1 MWGYM
6 MKLIGVGDN
15 VVDFYK
21 DRGEIFPGGNALNVA
36 VFSKRNGVERSS
48 YMGIIGDD
56 EAGDLVLNSL
66 EAENIDISRIRRA
79 YGPNWESVVTLN
91 EEGDRVFVGSN
102 KGGVQSQFKLNFT
115 EEDLLFIATH
125 DLMHTSVYSRIEKEL
140 PVLSERVPISFDFSS
155 RRDEE
160 YIRTVCPYLQ
170 YAFFSGSDL
179 SKSECI
185 DFMHYIGN
193 LGTPFVGMTRGGDG
207 ALFLANG
214 KVFEQS
220 IHEANVI
227 DTLGAGDSF
236 IAMFLTQFHQYH
248 NIREAM
254 RLAAETAAKVCE
266 YYGAFGYGLK
276 KDESVM
282 L

>member
-1 MWGYM
+1 

-21 DRGEIFPGGNALNVA
+21 DREEIFPGGNALNVA

-48 YMGIIGDD
+48 YMGILGDD
-56 EAGDLVLNSL
+56 GAGDLVLNSL
-66 EAENIDISRIRRA
+66 KAEGIEVSRIRKA
-79 YGPNWESVVTLN
+79 YGPTWESVVTLN
-91 EEGDRVFVGSN
+91 EEGDRVFIGSN
-102 KGGVQSQFKLNFT
+102 KGGVQSLFTLNFT
-115 EEDLLFIATH
+115 EEDLNYIASH
-125 DLMHTSVYSRIEKEL
+125 NLMHTSVYSRIEKDL

-160 YIRTVCPYLQ
+160 YLQTVCPYIQ

-185 DFMHYIGN
+185 DFMQHVSD

-207 ALFLANG
+207 ALFLANR
-214 KVFEQS
+214 KVFEQP
-220 IHEANVI
+220 IYDANVI

-236 IAMFLTQFHQYH
+236 IAMFLTQFHQYR
-248 NIREAM
+248 NIEEAM
-254 RLAAETAAKVCE
+254 RLAAKAAAKVCE
-266 YYGAFGYGLK
+266 NYGAFGYGLK
-276 KDESVM
+276 KDHYSNV
-282 L
+282 

>member
-1 MWGYM
+1 

-36 VFSKRNGVERSS
+36 VFSKKNGAERSS

-66 EAENIDISRIRRA
+66 KSESIDVSRIRRA

-102 KGGVQSQFKLNFT
+102 KGGVQSHFKLNFT
-115 EEDLLFIATH
+115 EEDLNYIASH
-125 DLMHTSVYSRIEKEL
+125 DLMHTSVYSRMEKEL
-140 PVLSERVPISFDFSS
+140 PELAERVPISFDFSS

-160 YIRTVCPYLQ
+160 YIQAVCPYLQ

-185 DFMHYIGN
+185 EFMHHVSE
-193 LGTPFVGMTRGGDG
+193 LGTPFVGMTRGGEG
-207 ALFLANG
+207 ALFLADG
-214 KVFEQS
+214 EVYEQP

-236 IAMFLTQFHQYH
+236 IAVFLTQFHQYH

-254 RLAAETAAKVCE
+254 ELAAEAAAKVCE
-266 YYGAFGYGLK
+266 IYGAFGYGSK
-276 KDESVM
+276 KSESFMV
-282 L
+282 